1 MTVLWLCYY
10 GSSTFL
16 RHNNEPFQLSP
27 PNSAHVVVYMDGKQ
41 LFNEALTATFITTK
55 DEGISSLLL
64 KRLSSEKRTN
74 KRLGLDLLNEV
85 VLFSDLYESKK
96 ITGFIFKI
104 AQPDLWKKNSI
115 SLRNA
120 HTYTFESGNTAIV
133 LVSDQLSAKELDQY
147 ARHNLNKSSRRATA
161 SLAPTPISFELA
173 ATHGLPALEGT
184 IRIAPDQ
191 LLLNGTVNLH
201 PIPEEVRLKHALLPG
216 AFHLTCDIFPEMLD
230 EWRALLPNDL
240 GLPIEKISGI
250 SMNYKGLEIENGNN
264 GILPLPELDLIVSFR
279 TSISTDTILRN
290 IQALY
295 PQAVLTKNS
304 IRLDGTTYH
313 VQSLSSNTLYIGR
326 SENPTFQR
334 RSEKTVLS
342 MQGSLEPFLQVKGG
356 RILTAMI
363 KMSEPYQQLDQWD
376 QKIDALAFT
385 LTRTHGNRYELL
397 GKVQF
402 QHEKNAMVEVVRALL
417 QSDL

>member
-1 MTVLWLCYY
+1 MAVLWLCYY

-16 RHNNEPFQLSP
+16 RHSNEPFQLSP
-27 PNSAHVVVYMDGKQ
+27 PNTAHAVVYMDGKQ

-64 KRLSSEKRTN
+64 KRLTSEKRTN

-85 VLFSDLYESKK
+85 VLFSDRYESQK

-104 AQPDLWKKNSI
+104 AQPDLWKKNSL
-115 SLRNA
+115 SLRDA

-147 ARHNLNKSSRRATA
+147 ARHHLMKSSGRPPAFA
-161 SLAPTPISFELA
+161 PISFELA
-173 ATHGLPALEGT
+173 TTHGLPPVQGT
-184 IRIAPDQ
+184 VRIAPDQ

-201 PIPEEVRLKHALLPG
+201 PIPNDVRLKHALLPG
-216 AFHLTCDIFPEMLD
+216 AFHLTCDVFPEMLD
-230 EWRALLPNDL
+230 EWRDILPNDL
-240 GLPIEKISGI
+240 GLPLSEISGI

-279 TSISTDTILRN
+279 TSVSIDTILQN

-304 IRLDGTTYH
+304 IRLDRTTYY
-313 VQSLSSNTLYIGR
+313 VQSLSPNTLYIGR
-326 SENPTFQR
+326 SEKPIFQH
-334 RSEKTVLS
+334 RSEEAVLS
-342 MQGSLEPFLQVKGG
+342 MQGSLERFLHVKGG
-356 RILTAMI
+356 RILTTMI

-402 QHEKNAMVEVVRALL
+402 RHDKNAIVEVVRALL
-417 QSDL
+417 QSDF